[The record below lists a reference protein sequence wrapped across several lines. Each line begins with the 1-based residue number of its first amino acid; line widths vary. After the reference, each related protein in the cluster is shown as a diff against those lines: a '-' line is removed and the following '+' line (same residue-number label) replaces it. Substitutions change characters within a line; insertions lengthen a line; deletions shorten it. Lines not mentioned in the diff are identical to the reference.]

1 MYSIFN
7 KYGEEICKVN
17 SLEYQ
22 GEFMSVSKV
31 VATIKSH
38 NVIGFNTGDYI
49 DFRGERFTLRY
60 TPAVSKCARP
70 NTYGEGFVYENI
82 TFYAPSDELTR
93 CDFLDIVEYDNKI
106 HFTSLPTFSFY
117 AESVE
122 ELASR
127 IQANLDRLYTG
138 DNKWSV
144 SVAVGTISKPHN
156 FSVQNIKC
164 WDALVLAN
172 TELDLN
178 FVINGRNV
186 VIGSVGSSIEHDFK
200 YGKGNGLKQI
210 ATNTSDNYAI
220 ITRLRAYGSTRNLP
234 YRYYNKLYVDA
245 NGNVSYLKDKPS
257 SGYTPLISESMYL
270 PNLML
275 PMLRDASLIGKTGDL
290 YNEDGVL
297 CGTYKLGGTK
307 GVDAYIDSVDG
318 IEKYGINEG
327 TVFFDN
333 DGSENDDDNIY
344 PSMEG
349 MTAQALIDAGYSIT
363 LDEGDN
369 GNLDEILSAEQM
381 TDDGIIEN
389 EGGNIGQKTFSVTLK
404 DIGFNISDYLLPG
417 ETAKISFKSGALV
430 GREFDITSITK
441 SGKKQ
446 ILTLA
451 RYLDDDIQWVFPNKV
466 YNAQAGDKFV
476 LLNIYMPDA
485 YIVAAEYGRLLERAK
500 LYLAENDHNAIT
512 YSPTIDDIFLARH
525 SEIAEVIK
533 EGDIFTFS
541 DDDLGISKSITIS
554 ALTIKIGESLIPKY
568 EVTLSETK
576 DATLVDRITTKV
588 SESLGKT
595 ILQPNNILSQSKLA
609 FDKRYLRKDAEDTS
623 SKHITFESGV
633 DIKGGAVV
641 DSIEASDVNAST
653 GEIKTLTTDSI
664 RSNNYSAVS
673 GYRMENVGDDSVID
687 IDKLYVRKKAIF
699 TELDIKSLKHIGGAI
714 LLSPASCK
722 ITSVEEIK
730 SGSTITG
737 YKCYFLATDGQETIN
752 NEWVV
757 GDQSVCNK
765 YNITK
770 LHHYWRLVTA
780 VSASPINGYHY
791 VILSAT
797 DCDDFSNVPQAGDEI
812 VCLGNRNDVDRQG
825 AIFLNSEGTDAPSL
839 LQLNGI
845 NSYSLESKNI
855 ITLLSKSQNIIRGQ
869 QVEVITESGNKS
881 VKQFA
886 DEALVGANS
895 YSDGVGNALKEFVG
909 ERETYL
915 QAQITQNAG
924 DITLKADKSSVD
936 AIEGRV
942 SNAEAKIQVNAG
954 NINLKADK
962 TTVDVIDGRV
972 SKAEADIQVNSDGL
986 SSVVSKSN
994 DIYRVYDKDSEGF
1007 YEGISPTF
1015 YLENY
1020 DLQGSG
1026 YRTGLGC
1033 CVNNAQY
1040 CTLIISL
1047 TSVNDR
1053 LRFNVPVNIYYWDG
1067 DNSAVDSLIAMIND
1081 GTIDEQDLG
1090 GMPLAGMPG
1099 GYIDIYVENEYEAN
1113 TYEYLPGFEVAQNTD
1128 FVVDS
1133 KIAYNGCL
1141 AVKVKASY
1149 KDAFKAYFF
1158 TERANAESRIRQ
1170 TADEIELKVG
1180 NTGINLDKKQI
1191 TLSAANTVVKGDLS
1205 VQRVMTYYEN
1215 GAVRSAYNGNGN
1227 GTIVY
1232 FYPNGNKMREDVFI
1246 YDAKG
1251 NATGMATIYYNAD
1264 GSVSWKLTSNGFETT
1279 LADYWTYEEG
1289 MAYSTSNSAI
1299 LKAIGAYKTSG
1310 SIDLPTDV
1318 FSKFIA
1324 TSQSAYQAYNN
1335 KVVRGRVASAAVP
1348 TNQIFYSGYY
1358 FRPIPMQRLDGNEFF
1373 IVYSVSEGVVTGSTE
1388 IDVI

>member
-307 GVDAYIDSVDG
+307 GEDAYIDSIGG

-349 MTAQALIDAGYSIT
+349 MTAKALIDAGYSIT

-389 EGGNIGQKTFSVTLK
+389 EGGNIGQKTFSVALK

-446 ILTLA
+446 VLTLA

-609 FDKRYLRKDAEDTS
+609 FDKRYLRKDTEDS
-623 SKHITFESGV
+623 AAKHITFESGV
-633 DIKGGAVV
+633 TVKGVAEI
-641 DSIEASDVNAST
+641 DDFTANT
-653 GEIKTLTTDSI
+653 GEISTTITDSI
-664 RSNNYSAVS
+664 RSNDYSAVS
-673 GYRMENVGDDSVID
+673 GFSIESGKDSIINV
-687 IDKLYVRKKAIF
+687 DKLNVRKRATF
-699 TELDIKSLKHIGGAI
+699 NELDIKRIKHVGGAMVI
-714 LLSPASCK
+714 SPASCTIAK
-722 ITSVEEIK
+722 IEEFKAGDGSVAV
-730 SGSTITG
+730 
-737 YKCYFLATDGQETIN
+737 YKCYFSATDGERTTN
-752 NEWVV
+752 NEWMVN
-757 GDQSVCNK
+757 DLALCTM
-765 YNITK
+765 YNLTTQ
-770 LHHYWRLVTA
+770 HHFWRRVTG
-780 VSASPINGYHY
+780 VSSSPVDGYHY
-791 VILSAT
+791 ITLSAD
-797 DCDDFSNVPQAGDEI
+797 DCDSDSEAPQVGDDV
-812 VCLGNRNDVDRQG
+812 VCFGNRANSDRQA
-825 AIFLNSEGTDAPSL
+825 AIIINSEGTDAPSL
-839 LQLNGI
+839 LQLDGI
-845 NSYSLESKNI
+845 ISYSISDSNI
-855 ITLLSKSQNIIRGQ
+855 VTQLSKTNNIIRGQ
-869 QVEVITESGNKS
+869 QIEVVTMSGNKS
-881 VKQFA
+881 MQDFA
-886 DEALVGANS
+886 NESLTNAKGYTDKREELLQTQITANANS
-895 YSDGVGNALKEFVG
+895 
-909 ERETYL
+909 
-915 QAQITQNAG
+915 
-924 DITLKADKSSVD
+924 ITLKADKTLVD
-936 AIEGRV
+936 GIEDRV
-942 SNAEAKIQVNAG
+942 I
-954 NINLKADK
+954 
-962 TTVDVIDGRV
+962 
-972 SKAEADIQVNSDGL
+972 KAEASIKVNADGVSANAKSVTALGNRLTTAETNIKVNSNGL
-986 SSVVSKSN
+986 SSVVSKQEKVGVEFETSRWVGNDGFSYFVFSN
-994 DIYRVYDKDSEGF
+994 GGGYYVVYSKDPQA
-1007 YEGISPTF
+1007 Y
-1015 YLENY
+1015 Y
-1020 DLQGSG
+1020 DH
-1026 YRTGLGC
+1026 
-1033 CVNNAQY
+1033 
-1040 CTLIISL
+1040 CTLLTIENVSAGDKIHIEGNNMFVHIIGC
-1047 TSVNDR
+1047 
-1053 LRFNVPVNIYYWDG
+1053 DG
-1067 DNSAVDSLIAMIND
+1067 DYQGAESDFSQEYPSEVGNYNVLGYGGDQYSEDGVGIVDWVATSNWAKVYIMLSDDNPSAYQTAKTTLIK
-1081 GTIDEQDLG
+1081 
-1090 GMPLAGMPG
+1090 
-1099 GYIDIYVENEYEAN
+1099 
-1113 TYEYLPGFEVAQNTD
+1113 
-1128 FVVDS
+1128 S
-1133 KIAYNGCL
+1133 AY
-1141 AVKVKASY
+1141 
-1149 KDAFKAYFF
+1149 
-1158 TERANAESRIRQ
+1158 TAESRIRQ

-1180 NTGINLDKKQI
+1180 NTGINLNKKQI
-1191 TLSAANTVVKGDLS
+1191 TLSASNTIVKGDLS
-1205 VQRVMTYYEN
+1205 VQKVMTYYPN
-1215 GAVRSAYNGNGN
+1215 GSVKSAYNGNGN

-1232 FYPNGNKMREDVFI
+1232 YYPIENTEVGYPFGQQMRVDDFVYDDNGNAV
-1246 YDAKG
+1246 
-1251 NATGMATIYYNAD
+1251 GMKTIYFKQD
-1264 GSVSWKLTSNGFETT
+1264 GGVAWVLSSSGLETT
-1279 LADYWTYEEG
+1279 LSEYWSYLYDRVFDTDLVSLKSKIDQYKMNLAANLPG
-1289 MAYSTSNSAI
+1289 NISDFSQFHST
-1299 LKAIGAYKTSG
+1299 TQ
-1310 SIDLPTDV
+1310 TDKDGRIV
-1318 FSKFIA
+1318 KGRMA
-1324 TSQSAYQAYNN
+1324 TSALPPL
-1335 KVVRGRVASAAVP
+1335 KP
-1348 TNQIFYSGYY
+1348 SGYY
-1358 FRPIPMQRLDGNEFF
+1358 SGVFCLSQPLEVPTTQDGTPAPKNKYYPYW
-1373 IVYSVSEGVVTGSTE
+1373 VVDKGVIIEQGNYYFAP
-1388 IDVI
+1388 

>member
-93 CDFLDIVEYDNKI
+93 CDFLDIVEEDNKI

-138 DNKWSV
+138 ENKWSV

-307 GVDAYIDSVDG
+307 GEDAYIDSIDG

-369 GNLDEILSAEQM
+369 GNLDEILSAEQIS
-381 TDDGIIEN
+381 DDGIIET
-389 EGGNIGQKTFSVTLK
+389 EGGDIGQKTFSVTLK
-404 DIGFNISDYLLPG
+404 DIGFDISDYLLPG

-451 RYLDDDIQWVFPNKV
+451 KYLDDDIQWVFPNKV

-512 YSPTIDDIFLARH
+512 YSPTIDDIFLSRH

-595 ILQPNNILSQSKLA
+595 ILRPDNILSQSKLA
-609 FDKRYLRKDAEDTS
+609 FDKRYLRKDSEDS
-623 SKHITFESGV
+623 AAKHITFESGV
-633 DIKGGAVV
+633 RVKGVAEM
-641 DSIEASDVNAST
+641 DDVTANT
-653 GEIKTLTTDSI
+653 GEIGTVTTDSI

-673 GYRMENVGDDSVID
+673 GFIIESGEDSVINV
-687 IDKLYVRKKAIF
+687 DKLNVRKRATF
-699 TELDIKSLKHIGGAI
+699 NELDIKSIKHVGGAMVI
-714 LLSPASCK
+714 SPASCTIAK
-722 ITSVEEIK
+722 IEEFKAGDGSVAV
-730 SGSTITG
+730 
-737 YKCYFLATDGQETIN
+737 YKCYFSATDGERTIN
-752 NEWVV
+752 NEWMVN
-757 GDQSVCNK
+757 DLALCTM
-765 YNITK
+765 YNLTTQ
-770 LHHYWRLVTA
+770 HHFWRRVTG
-780 VSASPINGYHY
+780 VSSSPVDGYHY
-791 VILSAT
+791 ITLSAD
-797 DCDDFSNVPQAGDEI
+797 DCDSDSEAPKVGDEV
-812 VCLGNRNDVDRQG
+812 VCFGNRANTDRQS
-825 AIFLNSEGTDAPSL
+825 AIIINSEGTDAPSL
-839 LQLNGI
+839 LQLDGI
-845 NSYSLESKNI
+845 NSYSIGDSNI
-855 ITLLSKSQNIIRGQ
+855 VTQLSKTNNIIRGQ
-869 QVEVITESGNKS
+869 QIEVVTMSGNKS
-881 VKQFA
+881 MQDFA
-886 DEALVGANS
+886 DEALK
-895 YSDGVGNALKEFVG
+895 NAKGYTDKREEF
-909 ERETYL
+909 L
-915 QAQITQNAG
+915 QTQITQNAS
-924 DITLKADKSSVD
+924 DITLKADKTNVD

-942 SNAEAKIQVNAG
+942 SNAEAKIQLNAD
-954 NINLKADK
+954 NIKLKADK
-962 TTVDVIDGRV
+962 TSVDVIDGRV
-972 SKAEADIQVNSDGL
+972 SKAEADIQVNSEGL

-994 DIYRVYDKDSEGF
+994 DVYRVYDKDSEGF
-1007 YEGISPTF
+1007 YEGISPTC

-1020 DLQGSG
+1020 DSQGSG
-1026 YRTGLGC
+1026 YVTGFGC

-1040 CTLIISL
+1040 CTLIIFL
-1047 TSVNDR
+1047 TNVNDR

-1067 DNSAVDSLIAMIND
+1067 DNSAVDELIAMIDN

-1149 KDAFKAYFF
+1149 KDAFKAYLF

-1170 TADEIELKVG
+1170 TAEEIELKVG
-1180 NTGINLDKKQI
+1180 NTGIDINKKQI
-1191 TLSAANTVVKGDLS
+1191 TLSASNTIVKGDLS
-1205 VQRVMTYYEN
+1205 VQVVKTYYPDGSVMSAFN
-1215 GAVRSAYNGNGN
+1215 GSGN
-1227 GTIVY
+1227 GTVIY
-1232 FYPNGNKMREDVFI
+1232 YYPNGGKMREDCFE
-1246 YDAKG
+1246 YDAEG
-1251 NATGMATIYYNAD
+1251 NASGMVTIYYDIN
-1264 GSVSWKLTSNGFETT
+1264 GNVKWRLTSSGLVTT
-1279 LADYWTYEEG
+1279 LADYWSYKEG
-1289 MAYSTSNSAI
+1289 YAYASTKMEVIEAI
-1299 LKAIGAYKTSG
+1299 MAYKTSG
-1310 SIDLPTDV
+1310 GINLPTAV
-1318 FSKFIA
+1318 FSIFHATTASSYQQYNGKVAKGRIA
-1324 TSQSAYQAYNN
+1324 TY
-1335 KVVRGRVASAAVP
+1335 KTPDGVAWW
-1348 TNQIFYSGYY
+1348 QSGYY
-1358 FRPIPMQRLDGNEFF
+1358 FYPIPMQRLNIDGSVTEYFV
-1373 IVYSVSEGVVTGSTE
+1373 VYHVVDSVEGKGVQY
-1388 IDVI
+1388 DVL

>member
-49 DFRGERFTLRY
+49 DFRGERFALRY

-70 NTYGEGFVYENI
+70 NTYGEGFIYENI

-93 CDFLDIVEYDNKI
+93 CDFLDIVEEDNKI

-307 GVDAYIDSVDG
+307 GEDAYIDSIDG
-318 IEKYGINEG
+318 IDKYGINEG

-369 GNLDEILSAEQM
+369 GNLDEILSAEQI
-381 TDDGIIEN
+381 TDDGIIET

-404 DIGFNISDYLLPG
+404 DIGFDISDYLLPG
-417 ETAKISFKSGALV
+417 ETAKINFKSGALV

-609 FDKRYLRKDAEDTS
+609 FDKRYLRKDTEDVAA
-623 SKHITFESGV
+623 KHITFESGV
-633 DIKGGAVV
+633 TVKGVAEM
-641 DSIEASDVNAST
+641 DDFTANT
-653 GEIKTLTTDSI
+653 GEISTMITDSI
-664 RSNNYSAVS
+664 RSNDYSAVS
-673 GYRMENVGDDSVID
+673 GFSIESGEDSIINV
-687 IDKLYVRKKAIF
+687 DKLNVRKRATF
-699 TELDIKSLKHIGGAI
+699 NELDIKSIKHVGGAMVI
-714 LLSPASCK
+714 SPASCTIAK
-722 ITSVEEIK
+722 IEEFKAGDGSVAV
-730 SGSTITG
+730 
-737 YKCYFLATDGQETIN
+737 YKCYFSATNGERTTN
-752 NEWVV
+752 NEWMVN
-757 GDQSVCNK
+757 DLALCTM
-765 YNITK
+765 YNLTTQ
-770 LHHYWRLVTA
+770 HHFWRRVTG
-780 VSASPINGYHY
+780 VSSSPVDGYHY
-791 VILSAT
+791 INLSAD
-797 DCDDFSNVPQAGDEI
+797 DCDSDSEAPQVGDEV
-812 VCLGNRNDVDRQG
+812 VCFGNRANTDRQA
-825 AIFLNSEGTDAPSL
+825 AIIINSEGTDAPSL
-839 LQLNGI
+839 LQLDGI
-845 NSYSLESKNI
+845 NSYSISDSNI
-855 ITLLSKSQNIIRGQ
+855 VTQLSKTNNIIRGKQ
-869 QVEVITESGNKS
+869 IEVVTMSGNKS
-881 VKQFA
+881 MQDFA
-886 DEALVGANS
+886 DEALTSAKG
-895 YSDGVGNALKEFVG
+895 YTDKREEF
-909 ERETYL
+909 L
-915 QAQITQNAG
+915 QTQITQNA
-924 DITLKADKSSVD
+924 DSITANAKSVT
-936 AIEGRV
+936 ALENRV
-942 SNAEAKIQVNAG
+942 TTAET
-954 NINLKADK
+954 NIK
-962 TTVDVIDGRV
+962 
-972 SKAEADIQVNSDGL
+972 VNSNGL
-986 SSVVSKSN
+986 SSVVSKQEKVGVEFETSRWVGNDGFSYFVFSN
-994 DIYRVYDKDSEGF
+994 GGGYYVVYSKDPQAYYDGCTLLTIDNVSDGDKIHIEGNNMFVHIIGCDGDYQGAEEHFSQEYPSEVGNYNVLGFGGDQYSEGGVSIVDWVATSNWAKV
-1007 YEGISPTF
+1007 YIMLSDDNPSAYQTAK
-1015 YLENY
+1015 
-1020 DLQGSG
+1020 
-1026 YRTGLGC
+1026 T
-1033 CVNNAQY
+1033 
-1040 CTLIISL
+1040 TIIK
-1047 TSVNDR
+1047 
-1053 LRFNVPVNIYYWDG
+1053 
-1067 DNSAVDSLIAMIND
+1067 SAY
-1081 GTIDEQDLG
+1081 T
-1090 GMPLAGMPG
+1090 
-1099 GYIDIYVENEYEAN
+1099 
-1113 TYEYLPGFEVAQNTD
+1113 
-1128 FVVDS
+1128 
-1133 KIAYNGCL
+1133 
-1141 AVKVKASY
+1141 
-1149 KDAFKAYFF
+1149 
-1158 TERANAESRIRQ
+1158 AESRIRQ
-1170 TADEIELKVG
+1170 TADDIELKVG
-1180 NTGINLDKKQI
+1180 NTGINLNKKQI

-1205 VQRVMTYYEN
+1205 VQKVMTYYPN
-1215 GAVRSAYNGNGN
+1215 GSVKSAYNGNGN

-1232 FYPNGNKMREDVFI
+1232 YYPIESTEASYPFGQPMRVDDFEYDVNGNAV
-1246 YDAKG
+1246 
-1251 NATGMATIYYNAD
+1251 GMKTIYYKQSGA
-1264 GSVSWKLTSNGFETT
+1264 VAWTLTSSGLQTT
-1279 LADYWTYEEG
+1279 LNEYWSYL
-1289 MAYSTSNSAI
+1289 YDRVFDTSLDN
-1299 LKAIGAYKTSG
+1299 LKAKIDQYKMNLAAKFPDNISDFSQFHSTTQ
-1310 SIDLPTDV
+1310 TDKDGRIV
-1318 FSKFIA
+1318 KGRMA
-1324 TSQSAYQAYNN
+1324 TSALPP
-1335 KVVRGRVASAAVP
+1335 R
-1348 TNQIFYSGYY
+1348 TDDGYY
-1358 FRPIPMQRLDGNEFF
+1358 TGVFCLSQPLEVPMLQDGT
-1373 IVYSVSEGVVTGSTE
+1373 SVPMNKYYPYWVVDKGVIIEQGNYYFAP
-1388 IDVI
+1388 

>member
-22 GEFMSVSKV
+22 GEFMSISKV

-138 DNKWSV
+138 ENKWSV

-178 FVINGRNV
+178 FVINGRNI

-307 GVDAYIDSVDG
+307 GEDAYIDSIGG

-404 DIGFNISDYLLPG
+404 DIGFDISDYLLPG

-446 ILTLA
+446 ILTLV

-576 DATLVDRITTKV
+576 DATLVDRITTKI

-609 FDKRYLRKDAEDTS
+609 FDKRYLRKDAEDS
-623 SKHITFESGV
+623 AAKHITFQDGATIIGSAAIDFV
-633 DIKGGAVV
+633 DAEGISA
-641 DSIEASDVNAST
+641 NT
-653 GEIKTLTTDSI
+653 GEINTMITDSI
-664 RSNNYSAVS
+664 RSKDYSAVS
-673 GYRMENVGDDSVID
+673 GFSIESGEDSIINV
-687 IDKLYVRKKAIF
+687 DKLNVRKRATF
-699 TELDIKSLKHIGGAI
+699 NELDIKSLKHIGGAI

-722 ITSVEEIK
+722 IASVEDVM
-730 SGSTITG
+730 SGGTITG
-737 YKCYFLATDGQETIN
+737 YKCYFLATDGEETIN

-757 GDQSVCNK
+757 GDQAICNK

-812 VCLGNRNDVDRQG
+812 VCLGNRNDVDRQS

-845 NSYSLESKNI
+845 NSYSLESENI
-855 ITLLSKSQNIIRGQ
+855 ITQLSKTRNIIRGQ
-869 QVEVITESGNKS
+869 QVEVVTMSGNKS
-881 VKQFA
+881 MQDFA
-886 DEALVGANS
+886 DEALTNAKGYTDKREEFLQTLIAANANS
-895 YSDGVGNALKEFVG
+895 
-909 ERETYL
+909 
-915 QAQITQNAG
+915 IT
-924 DITLKADKSSVD
+924 
-936 AIEGRV
+936 
-942 SNAEAKIQVNAG
+942 
-954 NINLKADK
+954 LKADK
-962 TTVDVIDGRV
+962 TTVDGIEDRV
-972 SKAEADIQVNSDGL
+972 TKAEASIKVNADGISANAGNITALGSRVTTAETNIKVNSNGL
-986 SSVVSKSN
+986 SSVVSKQEKVGIEFETSRWVGN
-994 DIYRVYDKDSEGF
+994 DGFSYFVFKNGGGYYVVYSKDPQADYNS
-1007 YEGISPTF
+1007 
-1015 YLENY
+1015 
-1020 DLQGSG
+1020 
-1026 YRTGLGC
+1026 
-1033 CVNNAQY
+1033 
-1040 CTLIISL
+1040 CTLLTIDNVGAGDKIHIEGNNMFIHIIGCDENSR
-1047 TSVNDR
+1047 DAEQGF
-1053 LRFNVPVNIYYWDG
+1053 FNEYPSNYEYYSTLGFGGDHYSDDGVNIIDWVATSNWAKVYIMLTD
-1067 DNSAVDSLIAMIND
+1067 DNASAYQTAKTTLIR
-1081 GTIDEQDLG
+1081 
-1090 GMPLAGMPG
+1090 
-1099 GYIDIYVENEYEAN
+1099 
-1113 TYEYLPGFEVAQNTD
+1113 
-1128 FVVDS
+1128 S
-1133 KIAYNGCL
+1133 AYT
-1141 AVKVKASY
+1141 S
-1149 KDAFKAYFF
+1149 
-1158 TERANAESRIRQ
+1158 ESRIKQ

-1205 VQRVMTYYEN
+1205 VQRVMTYYSD

-1232 FYPNGNKMREDVFI
+1232 FYQNGNKMREDVFI

-1289 MAYSTSNSAI
+1289 MAYSTSLSAI
-1299 LKAIGAYKTSG
+1299 RNAIAAYKTSG
-1310 SIDLPTDV
+1310 RIDLPTDV
-1318 FSKFIA
+1318 FSTFIA
-1324 TSQSAYQAYNN
+1324 TTQSAYRAYNN

-1348 TNQIFYSGYY
+1348 TNQTFYSGYY
-1358 FRPIPMQRLDGNEFF
+1358 FRPIPMQRLEGNEFF
-1373 IVYSVSEGVVTGSTE
+1373 IVYSVSEGAVTGSTE
-1388 IDVI
+1388 IDII

>member
-22 GEFMSVSKV
+22 GEFMSISKV

-138 DNKWSV
+138 ENKWSV

-178 FVINGRNV
+178 FVINGRNI

-307 GVDAYIDSVDG
+307 GEDAYIDSIGG

-404 DIGFNISDYLLPG
+404 DIGFDISNYLLPG

-446 ILTLA
+446 ILTLV

-485 YIVAAEYGRLLERAK
+485 YIVAAEYGRLIERAK

-541 DDDLGISKSITIS
+541 DDDLGMSKSITIS

-576 DATLVDRITTKV
+576 DATLVDRITTKI

-609 FDKRYLRKDAEDTS
+609 FDKRYLRKDAEDS
-623 SKHITFESGV
+623 AAKHITFQDGATIIGSAAIDFV
-633 DIKGGAVV
+633 DAEGISA
-641 DSIEASDVNAST
+641 NT
-653 GEIKTLTTDSI
+653 GEINTMITDSI
-664 RSNNYSAVS
+664 RSKDYSAVS
-673 GYRMENVGDDSVID
+673 GFSIESGEDSIINV
-687 IDKLYVRKKAIF
+687 DKLNVRKRATF
-699 TELDIKSLKHIGGAI
+699 NELDIKSLKHIGGAI

-722 ITSVEEIK
+722 IASVEDVM
-730 SGSTITG
+730 SGGTITG
-737 YKCYFLATDGQETIN
+737 YKCYFLATDGEETIN

-757 GDQSVCNK
+757 GDQAICNK

-812 VCLGNRNDVDRQG
+812 VCLGNRNDVDRQS

-845 NSYSLESKNI
+845 NSYSLESENI
-855 ITLLSKSQNIIRGQ
+855 ITQLSKTRNIIRGQ
-869 QVEVITESGNKS
+869 QVEVVTMSGNKS
-881 VKQFA
+881 MQDFA
-886 DEALVGANS
+886 DEALTNAKGYTDKREEFLQTLIAANANS
-895 YSDGVGNALKEFVG
+895 
-909 ERETYL
+909 
-915 QAQITQNAG
+915 IT
-924 DITLKADKSSVD
+924 
-936 AIEGRV
+936 
-942 SNAEAKIQVNAG
+942 
-954 NINLKADK
+954 LKADK
-962 TTVDVIDGRV
+962 TTVDGIEDRV
-972 SKAEADIQVNSDGL
+972 TKAEASIKVNADGISANAGNITALGSRVTTAETNIKVNSNGL
-986 SSVVSKSN
+986 SSVVSKQEKVGIEFETSRWVGN
-994 DIYRVYDKDSEGF
+994 DGFSYFVFKNGGGYYVVYSKD
-1007 YEGISPTF
+1007 PQAD
-1015 YLENY
+1015 Y
-1020 DLQGSG
+1020 DS
-1026 YRTGLGC
+1026 
-1033 CVNNAQY
+1033 
-1040 CTLIISL
+1040 CTLLTIDNVGAGDKIHIEGNNMFIHIIGCDENSR
-1047 TSVNDR
+1047 DAEQGF
-1053 LRFNVPVNIYYWDG
+1053 FNEYPSNYEYYSTLGFGGDHYSDDGVNIIDWVATSNWAKVYIMLTD
-1067 DNSAVDSLIAMIND
+1067 DNASAYQTAKTTLIR
-1081 GTIDEQDLG
+1081 
-1090 GMPLAGMPG
+1090 
-1099 GYIDIYVENEYEAN
+1099 
-1113 TYEYLPGFEVAQNTD
+1113 
-1128 FVVDS
+1128 S
-1133 KIAYNGCL
+1133 AYT
-1141 AVKVKASY
+1141 S
-1149 KDAFKAYFF
+1149 
-1158 TERANAESRIRQ
+1158 ESRIKQ

-1205 VQRVMTYYEN
+1205 VQRVLTYYAD
-1215 GAVRSAYNGNGN
+1215 GSVRSAYNGNGN

-1232 FYPNGNKMREDVFI
+1232 YYKNGNKMREDVFE
-1246 YDAKG
+1246 YDASG
-1251 NATGMATIYYNAD
+1251 NAIGMSTIYYKAD
-1264 GSVSWKLTSNGFETT
+1264 GSISWKLTQSGFETT
-1279 LADYWTYEEG
+1279 LSDYWTYEEG
-1289 MAYSTSNSAI
+1289 MAYSSTLSEVR
-1299 LKAIGAYKTSG
+1299 KAIAAYKTSG
-1310 SIDLPTDV
+1310 SIYLPKDT
-1318 FSKFIA
+1318 FSTFVA
-1324 TSQSAYQAYNN
+1324 TSGSLNQSYNGR
-1335 KVVRGRVASAAVP
+1335 VVQGRVATSALP
-1348 TNQIFYSGYY
+1348 KPQTPYTGYY
-1358 FRPIPMQRLDGNEFF
+1358 FDPSPMQRVAEQGSSATIMFFRVKYVNNGNVES
-1373 IVYSVSEGVVTGSTE
+1373 ITDY
-1388 IDVI
+1388 DVI

>member
-38 NVIGFNTGDYI
+38 NVMGFNTGDYI

-138 DNKWSV
+138 ENKWSV

-178 FVINGRNV
+178 FVINGRNI
-186 VIGSVGSSIEHDFK
+186 VIGSVGSSVEHDFK

-290 YNEDGVL
+290 YGKDGVL

-307 GVDAYIDSVDG
+307 GEDAYIDSIDG

-404 DIGFNISDYLLPG
+404 DIGFDISDYLLPG

-500 LYLAENDHNAIT
+500 LYLTENDHNAIT

-595 ILQPNNILSQSKLA
+595 ILQPNNILSQTKLA
-609 FDKRYLRKDAEDTS
+609 FDKRYLRKDTEDVAA
-623 SKHITFESGV
+623 KHITFESGV
-633 DIKGGAVV
+633 TVKSVAEMDNFTA
-641 DSIEASDVNAST
+641 NT
-653 GEIKTLTTDSI
+653 GEISTMITDSI
-664 RSNNYSAVS
+664 RSNDYSAVS
-673 GYRMENVGDDSVID
+673 GFSIESGEDSIINV
-687 IDKLYVRKKAIF
+687 DKLNVRKRATF
-699 TELDIKSLKHIGGAI
+699 NELDIKSIKHVGGAMVI
-714 LLSPASCK
+714 SPASCTIAK
-722 ITSVEEIK
+722 IEEFKAGDGSVAV
-730 SGSTITG
+730 
-737 YKCYFLATDGQETIN
+737 YKCYFSATDGERTTN
-752 NEWVV
+752 NEWMVN
-757 GDQSVCNK
+757 DLALCTM
-765 YNITK
+765 YNLTTQ
-770 LHHYWRLVTA
+770 HHFWRRVTG
-780 VSASPINGYHY
+780 VSSSPVDGYHY
-791 VILSAT
+791 ITLSAD
-797 DCDDFSNVPQAGDEI
+797 DCDSDSEAPQVGDEV
-812 VCLGNRNDVDRQG
+812 VCFGNRANTDRQ
-825 AIFLNSEGTDAPSL
+825 ATIIINSEGTDAPSL
-839 LQLNGI
+839 LQLDGI
-845 NSYSLESKNI
+845 NSYSISDSNI
-855 ITLLSKSQNIIRGQ
+855 VTQLSKTNNIIRGQ
-869 QVEVITESGNKS
+869 QIEVVTMSGNKS
-881 VKQFA
+881 MQDFV
-886 DEALVGANS
+886 DEALT
-895 YSDGVGNALKEFVG
+895 NAKGYTDKLEEF
-909 ERETYL
+909 L
-915 QAQITQNAG
+915 QTQITQNA
-924 DITLKADKSSVD
+924 DSITANAKSVT
-936 AIEGRV
+936 ALENRV
-942 SNAEAKIQVNAG
+942 TTAET
-954 NINLKADK
+954 NIK
-962 TTVDVIDGRV
+962 
-972 SKAEADIQVNSDGL
+972 VNSNGL
-986 SSVVSKSN
+986 SSVVSKQEKVGVEFETSRWVGNDGFSYFVFSN
-994 DIYRVYDKDSEGF
+994 GGGYYVVYSKDPQA
-1007 YEGISPTF
+1007 Y
-1015 YLENY
+1015 Y
-1020 DLQGSG
+1020 DG
-1026 YRTGLGC
+1026 
-1033 CVNNAQY
+1033 
-1040 CTLIISL
+1040 CTLL
-1047 TSVNDR
+1047 TID
-1053 LRFNVPVNIYYWDG
+1053 NVSDG
-1067 DNSAVDSLIAMIND
+1067 DKIHIEGNNMFVHIIGCDGDYQGAEYDFGQEYPSEVGNYNVLGFGGDQYSEDGVSIVDWVATSNWANVYIMLTDDNPSAYQTAKTTLIK
-1081 GTIDEQDLG
+1081 
-1090 GMPLAGMPG
+1090 
-1099 GYIDIYVENEYEAN
+1099 
-1113 TYEYLPGFEVAQNTD
+1113 
-1128 FVVDS
+1128 S
-1133 KIAYNGCL
+1133 AYT
-1141 AVKVKASY
+1141 S
-1149 KDAFKAYFF
+1149 
-1158 TERANAESRIRQ
+1158 ESRIKQ
-1170 TADEIELKVG
+1170 TAEEIELKVG

-1205 VQRVMTYYEN
+1205 VQRVMTYYAD

-1232 FYPNGNKMREDVFI
+1232 FYQNGNKMREDVFI

-1264 GSVSWKLTSNGFETT
+1264 GTVSWKLTSNGFETT

-1289 MAYSTSNSAI
+1289 MAYSTSLGAI
-1299 LKAIGAYKTSG
+1299 HNAIGAYKTSG

-1318 FSKFIA
+1318 FSTFKA
-1324 TSQSAYQAYNN
+1324 TTQSAYQAYNN

>member
-17 SLEYQ
+17 SIEYQ
-22 GEFMSVSKV
+22 GEFMSISKV

-138 DNKWSV
+138 ENKWSV

-178 FVINGRNV
+178 FVINGRNI

-307 GVDAYIDSVDG
+307 GEDAYIDSIGG

-404 DIGFNISDYLLPG
+404 DIGFDISDYLLPG

-446 ILTLA
+446 ILTLV

-576 DATLVDRITTKV
+576 DATLVDRITTKI

-609 FDKRYLRKDAEDTS
+609 FDKRYLRKDAEDS
-623 SKHITFESGV
+623 AAKHITFQDGATIIGSAAIDFV
-633 DIKGGAVV
+633 DAEGISAK
-641 DSIEASDVNAST
+641 T
-653 GEIKTLTTDSI
+653 GEIKTITTDSI

-673 GYRMENVGDDSVID
+673 GFSIESGKDSIINV
-687 IDKLYVRKKAIF
+687 DKLNVRKRATF
-699 TELDIKSLKHIGGAI
+699 NELDIKSIKHVGGAMVI
-714 LLSPASCK
+714 SPASCTIIK
-722 ITSVEEIK
+722 IEEFKAGDGSVAV
-730 SGSTITG
+730 
-737 YKCYFLATDGQETIN
+737 YKCYFSATDGERITN
-752 NEWVV
+752 NEWMVN
-757 GDQSVCNK
+757 DLALCTM
-765 YNITK
+765 YNLTTQ
-770 LHHYWRLVTA
+770 HHFWRRVTG
-780 VSASPINGYHY
+780 VSSSPVDGYHY
-791 VILSAT
+791 ITLSAD
-797 DCDDFSNVPQAGDEI
+797 DCDSDSEAPQVGDEV
-812 VCLGNRNDVDRQG
+812 VCFGNRDNADRQA
-825 AIFLNSEGTDAPSL
+825 AIIINSEGTDAPSL
-839 LQLNGI
+839 LQLDGI
-845 NSYSLESKNI
+845 NSYSISNSNI
-855 ITLLSKSQNIIRGQ
+855 VTQLSKTNNIIRGQ
-869 QVEVITESGNKS
+869 QIEVVTMSGNKS
-881 VKQFA
+881 MQDFA
-886 DEALVGANS
+886 DEALTNAKGYTDKREEFLQTLIAANANS
-895 YSDGVGNALKEFVG
+895 
-909 ERETYL
+909 
-915 QAQITQNAG
+915 IT
-924 DITLKADKSSVD
+924 
-936 AIEGRV
+936 
-942 SNAEAKIQVNAG
+942 
-954 NINLKADK
+954 LKADK
-962 TTVDVIDGRV
+962 TTVDGIEDRV
-972 SKAEADIQVNSDGL
+972 TKAEASIKVNADGISANAGNITALGSRVTTAETNIKVNSNGL
-986 SSVVSKSN
+986 SSVVSKQEKVGIEFETSRWVGN
-994 DIYRVYDKDSEGF
+994 DGFSYFVFKNGGGYYVVYSKD
-1007 YEGISPTF
+1007 PQAD
-1015 YLENY
+1015 Y
-1020 DLQGSG
+1020 DS
-1026 YRTGLGC
+1026 
-1033 CVNNAQY
+1033 
-1040 CTLIISL
+1040 CTLLTIDNVGAGDKIHIEGNNMFIHIIGCDENSR
-1047 TSVNDR
+1047 DAEQGF
-1053 LRFNVPVNIYYWDG
+1053 FNEYPSNYEYYSTLGFGGDHYSDDGVNIIDWVATSNWAKVYIMLTD
-1067 DNSAVDSLIAMIND
+1067 DNASAYQTAKTTLIR
-1081 GTIDEQDLG
+1081 
-1090 GMPLAGMPG
+1090 
-1099 GYIDIYVENEYEAN
+1099 
-1113 TYEYLPGFEVAQNTD
+1113 
-1128 FVVDS
+1128 S
-1133 KIAYNGCL
+1133 AYT
-1141 AVKVKASY
+1141 S
-1149 KDAFKAYFF
+1149 
-1158 TERANAESRIRQ
+1158 ESRIKQ

-1205 VQRVMTYYEN
+1205 VQRVMTYYAD
-1215 GAVRSAYNGNGN
+1215 GAVRSSYNGNGN

-1232 FYPNGNKMREDVFI
+1232 YYPNGNKMREDVFI

-1289 MAYSTSNSAI
+1289 MAYSTSLSAI
-1299 LKAIGAYKTSG
+1299 RNVIAAYKTSG
-1310 SIDLPTDV
+1310 RIDLPTDV
-1318 FSKFIA
+1318 FSTFKA
-1324 TSQSAYQAYNN
+1324 TTQSAYQAYNN

-1348 TNQIFYSGYY
+1348 TNQTFYSGYY
-1358 FRPIPMQRLDGNEFF
+1358 FRPIPMQRLEGNEFF
-1373 IVYSVSEGVVTGSTE
+1373 LVYSVSDGVVTGSTE

>member
-1 MYSIFN
+1 MYSIYN

-38 NVIGFNTGDYI
+38 NVIEFNTGDYI

-93 CDFLDIVEYDNKI
+93 CDFLDIVEEDNKI

-138 DNKWSV
+138 SNKWSV
-144 SVAVGTISKPHN
+144 SVADGTISKPHN

-178 FVINGRNV
+178 FVISGRNI

-275 PMLRDASLIGKTGDL
+275 PMLRDTSLIGKIGDL

-307 GVDAYIDSVDG
+307 GEDAYIDSIDG

-349 MTAQALIDAGYSIT
+349 MTAQALIDAGYSII

-369 GNLDEILSAEQM
+369 GNLDEILSAEQI
-381 TDDGIIEN
+381 TDDGIIET
-389 EGGNIGQKTFSVTLK
+389 EGGDIGQKTFSVTLK

-595 ILQPNNILSQSKLA
+595 ILQPNNILSQTKLA
-609 FDKRYLRKDAEDTS
+609 FDKRYLRKDTEDTAA
-623 SKHITFESGV
+623 KHITFESGV
-633 DIKGGAVV
+633 KVKGVAEI
-641 DSIEASDVNAST
+641 DDVIAST
-653 GEIKTLTTDSI
+653 GEIITITTDSI
-664 RSNNYSAVS
+664 RSNDYSAVS
-673 GYRMENVGDDSVID
+673 GFSIESGEDSIINV
-687 IDKLYVRKKAIF
+687 DKLNVRKRATF
-699 TELDIKSLKHIGGAI
+699 NELDIKSIKHVGGAMVI
-714 LLSPASCK
+714 SPASCTIAK
-722 ITSVEEIK
+722 VEELK
-730 SGSTITG
+730 AGDGSVAV
-737 YKCYFLATDGQETIN
+737 YKCYFSATDGERTIN
-752 NEWVV
+752 NEWTVNDLALCTMYNLTTQHHFWRRVTGVSSSPVDGHHYITLSADDCGSDSEAPQV
-757 GDQSVCNK
+757 GDEVVC
-765 YNITK
+765 
-770 LHHYWRLVTA
+770 
-780 VSASPINGYHY
+780 
-791 VILSAT
+791 
-797 DCDDFSNVPQAGDEI
+797 F
-812 VCLGNRNDVDRQG
+812 GNRANTDRQA
-825 AIFLNSEGTDAPSL
+825 AIILDSEGTGAPTL
-839 LQLNGI
+839 LQLDGI
-845 NSYSLESKNI
+845 KSYSIGDSNI
-855 ITLLSKSQNIIRGQ
+855 VTQLSKTNNIIRGQ
-869 QVEVITESGNKS
+869 QVEVITASGNKS
-881 VKQFA
+881 VQDYA
-886 DEALVGANS
+886 DEALKNAKGYTDKREEFLQTQVTANA
-895 YSDGVGNALKEFVG
+895 NE
-909 ERETYL
+909 
-915 QAQITQNAG
+915 
-924 DITLKADKSSVD
+924 
-936 AIEGRV
+936 
-942 SNAEAKIQVNAG
+942 
-954 NINLKADK
+954 
-962 TTVDVIDGRV
+962 
-972 SKAEADIQVNSDGL
+972 L
-986 SSVVSKSN
+986 SSVVSRSI
-994 DIYRVYDKDSEGF
+994 DVYRVYDKNSSDYYDGVM
-1007 YEGISPTF
+1007 PTC
-1015 YLENY
+1015 YLEGY
-1020 DLQGSG
+1020 DIAQDG
-1026 YRTGLGC
+1026 YTHGLGC
-1033 CVNNAQY
+1033 LVAGSQY
-1040 CTLIISL
+1040 CTMMIGL
-1047 TSVNDR
+1047 TNHKGGDR
-1053 LRFNVPVNIYYWDG
+1053 LRFSHPVNIYYWDG
-1067 DNSAVDSLIAMIND
+1067 DNSAADDLIAMID
-1081 GTIDEQDLG
+1081 EGTIDEQDLG
-1090 GMPLAGMPG
+1090 GMPLSGYPA
-1099 GYIDIYVENEYEAN
+1099 GYIDIAADGPQEAEDYIYN
-1113 TYEYLPGFEVAQNTD
+1113 PGFEYAANTD
-1128 FVVDS
+1128 LVIDE
-1133 KIAYNGCL
+1133 KIASNGVL
-1141 AVKVKASY
+1141 AVKFLASY
-1149 KDAFKAYFF
+1149 KDSFRAYLF
-1158 TERANAESRIRQ
+1158 TERANAESRIKQ
-1170 TADEIELKVG
+1170 TADSIEAKVG
-1180 NTGINLDKKQI
+1180 NTGIDINNKQI
-1191 TLSAANTVVKGDLS
+1191 TLSASNTIVKGDLS
-1205 VQRVMTYYEN
+1205 VQKVMTYYPN
-1215 GAVRSAYNGNGN
+1215 GSVKSAYNGNGN

-1232 FYPNGNKMREDVFI
+1232 YYPIEDTEAGYPFGQEMRVDDFVYDDNGNAV
-1246 YDAKG
+1246 
-1251 NATGMATIYYNAD
+1251 GMKTIYFKQD
-1264 GSVSWKLTSNGFETT
+1264 GGVAWVLSSSGLETT
-1279 LADYWTYEEG
+1279 LSEYWSYLYDRVFDTDL
-1289 MAYSTSNSAI
+1289 AS
-1299 LKAIGAYKTSG
+1299 LKAKIDQYKMNLAANFPDNISDFSQFHSTTQ
-1310 SIDLPTDV
+1310 TDKDGRIV
-1318 FSKFIA
+1318 KGRMA
-1324 TSQSAYQAYNN
+1324 TSALPPL
-1335 KVVRGRVASAAVP
+1335 KP
-1348 TNQIFYSGYY
+1348 SGYY
-1358 FRPIPMQRLDGNEFF
+1358 SGVFCLSQALEVPVSQDGT
-1373 IVYSVSEGVVTGSTE
+1373 SVPKNKYYPYWVVSNGVITE
-1388 IDVI
+1388 QGNYYFAP